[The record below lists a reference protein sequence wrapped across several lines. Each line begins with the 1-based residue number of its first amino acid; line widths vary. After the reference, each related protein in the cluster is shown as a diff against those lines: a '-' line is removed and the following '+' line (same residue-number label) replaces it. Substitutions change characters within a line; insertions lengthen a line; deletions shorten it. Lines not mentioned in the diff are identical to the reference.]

1 MLVQVLGDFN
11 NTGDNR
17 VTEMIL
23 ATNLMKMLWEEKRTS
38 QAKRKTIYWKIDMI
52 GNLTK
57 SSLIIKEYLE
67 TLNKI
72 EKWHDWELNKDFF
85 DN

>member
-1 MLVQVLGDFN
+1 
-11 NTGDNR
+11 
-17 VTEMIL
+17 
-23 ATNLMKMLWEEKRTS
+23 
-38 QAKRKTIYWKIDMI
+38 MI

-72 EKWHDWELNKDFF
+72 EKWHDWELNKEFPDWQDWELNKEFSDWHDWELNKEF
-85 DN
+85 PDN